1 MNHQELAADA
11 SKAIPTVAVAAT
23 GAMGAVNWS
32 TVTYMLTAL
41 YTLLLIGQF
50 FYRMYKAWRFKQAVM
65 APVGSDKA

>member
-1 MNHQELAADA
+1 MVNHQELAADA
-11 SKAIPTVAVAAT
+11 GKALPTIAVAT
-23 GAMGAVNWS
+23 SGVMGVNWS

-50 FYRMYKAWRFKQAVM
+50 FYRMYKAWKFKQSVM

>member
-32 TVTYMLTAL
+32 TVTYVLTAV

-50 FYRMYKAWRFKQAVM
+50 CYRTYKAWRASHP
-65 APVGSDKA
+65 A